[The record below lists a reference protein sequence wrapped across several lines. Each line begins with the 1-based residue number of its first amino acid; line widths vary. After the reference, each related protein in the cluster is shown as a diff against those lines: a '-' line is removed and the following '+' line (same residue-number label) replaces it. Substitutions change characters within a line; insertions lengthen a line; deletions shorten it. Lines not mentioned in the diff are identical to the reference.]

1 MHIACESTEG
11 LELLDKVLEIQ
22 LTVFPDC
29 FIRFWLEQQ
38 HAGLLTPLPIY
49 RSLNISTQDMDWD
62 DDSDTSAAAIFVESP
77 FQGESFQSQYRIVR
91 KVWHGQNQNKQGLR
105 SGIVATKFWCTPI
118 ALSSTAESQLL
129 VRENP
134 ATPGG
139 QIQSIQRGVSK
150 STMR

>member
-22 LTVFPDC
+22 LGVFPDYVDC

-62 DDSDTSAAAIFVESP
+62 DDSDTSAAAIFVEESP
-77 FQGESFQSQYRIVR
+77 FQGESFQSQYRIVG
-91 KVWHGQNQNKQGLR
+91 KV
-105 SGIVATKFWCTPI
+105 
-118 ALSSTAESQLL
+118 L
-129 VRENP
+129 VRG
-134 ATPGG
+134 TGKTKT
-139 QIQSIQRGVSK
+139 SK
-150 STMR
+150 V